1 MPNLGSLL
9 HPHVI
14 EDALVVH
21 RPGPGYLGEPGD
33 LIIGY
38 AMANIPYMPNLGSL
52 LHPDGLEEALLV
64 HQPGPGH
71 LGEVW

>member
-1 MPNLGSLL
+1 MPFATCQIWGHFCMHLL
-9 HPHVI
+9 YTGL
-14 EDALVVH
+14 ALATLE
-21 RPGPGYLGEPGD
+21 RSGD

-38 AMANIPYMPNLGSL
+38 AMANIPYKPNLGSL

>member
-1 MPNLGSLL
+1 MHLL
-9 HPHVI
+9 YTGL
-14 EDALVVH
+14 ALATLE
-21 RPGPGYLGEPGD
+21 RS
-33 LIIGY
+33 GY

-71 LGEVW
+71 LIEVW